1 MKNITKS
8 VIALF
13 AVLALS
19 CSVEDVEDR
28 PVIQGVDTP
37 ELVAPENDKS
47 YVLLEENADDVAERF
62 VWTKAT
68 YGGDVEIGYKLLID
82 VKGGDFT
89 KAIELGGTSG
99 ATQIE
104 VTVKI
109 LNQAVIELGGTPD
122 QLGSYD
128 IKVVSSLA
136 GIEKMMSETPLTIL
150 VNAYTGLIPYE
161 FTDWYLIGAAV
172 QGDWTNNA
180 DTKHQPLFRSGTNP
194 NLYQFTGFF
203 KAGAFKLISK
213 PGQWAPMYG
222 KGDNGAIVAR
232 PTEADPDPSSFEI
245 ATEGYYTFT
254 MNTET
259 LKYTLVAYNAAAATT
274 FTTVGIIGDSTPLG
288 WDASTALTQSTFN
301 SHVWS
306 SNVLPL
312 NDGKAKFRANNAW
325 DVSWGGNTA
334 FSGFPNNGASGG
346 DLPVAKSKYK
356 IYFNDLDGS
365 YLMIP
370 NQE

>member
-28 PVIQGVDTP
+28 PVIEGVDTP

-68 YGGDVEIGYKLLID
+68 YGGDVEIGYKLLMD

-89 KAIELGGTSG
+89 KAIELGGTAG

-104 VTVKI
+104 VTVKT
-109 LNQAVIELGGTPD
+109 LNQAVIELGGIPD
-122 QLGSYD
+122 ELGSYD
-128 IKVVSSLA
+128 VKVVSSLA

-150 VNAYTGLIPYE
+150 VNAYTGLIPYG
-161 FTDWYLIGAAV
+161 FTDWYFV
-172 QGDWTNNA
+172 GDATASGWNNNN
-180 DTKHQPLFRSGTNP
+180 KNQPLFRSGTNP
-194 NLYQFTGFF
+194 NLYKFTGFF
-203 KAGAFKLISK
+203 KAGAFKLIST

-222 KGDNGAIVAR
+222 KGDAGTIVFRGTDAD
-232 PTEADPDPSSFEI
+232 ADP
-245 ATEGYYTFT
+245 ATFSIPTDGYYTFT
-254 MNTET
+254 MNTEALT
-259 LKYTLVAYNAAAATT
+259 YTLNAYDASSAADY
-274 FTTVGIIGDSTPLG
+274 TTVGIIGSSTPLG
-288 WDASTALTQSTFN
+288 WDGSTALTQSTFN
-301 SHVWS
+301 THLWS
-306 SNVLPL
+306 LDLLAL
-312 NDGKAKFRANNAW
+312 NDGEAKFRANNSW
-325 DVSWGGNTA
+325 DVNWGTASA
-334 FSGFPNNGASGG
+334 FSGVGTQGGANI
-346 DLPVAKSKYK
+346 PVTKSKYK

-365 YLMIP
+365 YLLIP
-370 NQE
+370 NQQ

>member
-180 DTKHQPLFRSGTNP
+180 DTKHQPMFRNGTDASK
-194 NLYQFTGFF
+194 YSFTGYFS
-203 KAGAFKLISK
+203 AGNFKLISK
-213 PGQWAPMYG
+213 
-222 KGDNGAIVAR
+222 KGSWDSQLGRASATAIELNGNAGEF
-232 PTEADPDPSSFEI
+232 TI
-245 ATEGYYTFT
+245 ATAGYYKFVFDTT
-254 MNTET
+254 ALT
-259 LKYTLVAYNAAAATT
+259 YTLVAYNASAAPT
-274 FTTVGIIGDSTPLG
+274 FSTVGIIGSSTPNS

-301 SHVWS
+301 AHVWS
-306 SNVLPL
+306 LDILGLV
-312 NDGKAKFRANNAW
+312 DGEAKFRANDKW
-325 DVSWGGNTA
+325 DVSWGGKTA
-334 FSGFPNNGASGG
+334 FSGGG
-346 DLPVAKSKYK
+346 TGDNIPVTKSKYT

>member
-28 PVIQGVDTP
+28 PVIEGVDTP

-68 YGGDVEIGYKLLID
+68 YGGDVEIGYKLLMD

-89 KAIELGGTSG
+89 KAIELGGTAG

-104 VTVKI
+104 VTVKT
-109 LNQAVIELGGTPD
+109 LNQAVIELGGIPD

-128 IKVVSSLA
+128 IKVMSSLA
-136 GIEKMMSETPLTIL
+136 GAEKMMSETPLTIL
-150 VNAYTGLIPYE
+150 VNAYTGLLPYE
-161 FTDWYLIGAAV
+161 FKDWYFV
-172 QGDWTNNA
+172 GDATASGWNNNN
-180 DTKHQPLFRSGTNP
+180 KNQPLFRSGTNP
-194 NLYQFTGFF
+194 NLYKFTGFF
-203 KAGAFKLISK
+203 KAGAFKLIST

-222 KGDNGAIVAR
+222 KGDGDAIVAR
-232 PTEADPDPSSFEI
+232 PTEADPDPASFTI
-245 ATEGYYTFT
+245 ATDGYYSFT

-259 LKYTLVAYNAAAATT
+259 LKYTLVAYDASAAAT
-274 FTTVGIIGDSTPLG
+274 FSTVGIIGDSTPLG
-288 WDASTALTQSTFN
+288 WDASTALTQSAFN

-306 SNVLPL
+306 LDLLPL

-325 DVSWGGNTA
+325 DVNWGGNTA

>member
-28 PVIQGVDTP
+28 PVIQGIDTP
-37 ELVAPENDKS
+37 ELVAPENDKL

-68 YGGDVEIGYKLLID
+68 YNGDVEIGYKLLMD

-109 LNQAVIELGGTPD
+109 LNQAVIELGGKPD

-136 GIEKMMSETPLTIL
+136 GIEKMMSKTPLTIL
-150 VNAYTGLIPYE
+150 INAYTGLIPYE

-172 QGDWTNNA
+172 QGGWDNKVDTN
-180 DTKHQPLFRSGTNP
+180 HQPMFRNGTDASK
-194 NLYQFTGFF
+194 YSFTGYFG
-203 KAGAFKLISK
+203 AGNFKLISK
-213 PGQWAPMYG
+213 
-222 KGDNGAIVAR
+222 KGSWDSQLGRASATAIELNGNAGEFI
-232 PTEADPDPSSFEI
+232 I
-245 ATEGYYTFT
+245 ATAGYYKFVFDTT
-254 MNTET
+254 ALT
-259 LKYTLVAYNAAAATT
+259 YTLVAYNAAAAPT
-274 FTTVGIIGDSTPLG
+274 FSTVGIIGSSTPNS

-301 SHVWS
+301 AHVWS
-306 SNVLPL
+306 LDILGLV
-312 NDGKAKFRANNAW
+312 DGEAKFRANDKW
-325 DVSWGGNTA
+325 DVSWGGKTA
-334 FSGFPNNGASGG
+334 FSGGG
-346 DLPVAKSKYK
+346 TGDNIPVTKSKYK

>member
-19 CSVEDVEDR
+19 CNVEDVEDR
-28 PVIQGVDTP
+28 PVIQGIDTP

-47 YVLLEENADDVAERF
+47 YVLLEENAEDVAERF

-68 YGGDVEIGYKLLID
+68 YDGNVEIGYKLLMD

-89 KAIELGGTSG
+89 KAIELGGTAG

-104 VTVKI
+104 VTVKT

-161 FTDWYLIGAAV
+161 FTDWYFV
-172 QGDWTNNA
+172 GDATASGWNN
-180 DTKHQPLFRSGTNP
+180 KNNNQPLFRSGTNP

-203 KAGAFKLISK
+203 KAGAFKLIST

-222 KGDNGAIVAR
+222 KGDNGAIVSRA
-232 PTEADPDPSSFEI
+232 TEADPDPASFEI

-259 LKYTLVAYNAAAATT
+259 LKYTLVAYDAAAAAT
-274 FTTVGIIGDSTPLG
+274 FTTVGIIGDSTPLK

-306 SNVLPL
+306 LNLLPL

-325 DVSWGGNTA
+325 NVSWGGNTA
-334 FSGFPNNGASGG
+334 FSAFPNNGTSGG

>member
-28 PVIQGVDTP
+28 PVIEGIDTP

-47 YVLLEENADDVAERF
+47 YVLLEENAEDVAERF

-68 YGGDVEIGYKLLID
+68 YAGNVEIGYKLLMD

-104 VTVKI
+104 VTIKT

-128 IKVVSSLA
+128 IKVMSSLA
-136 GIEKMMSETPLTIL
+136 GVEKMMSEKPLTIL
-150 VNAYTGLIPYE
+150 VNAYTGLIPYA
-161 FTDWYLIGAAV
+161 FTDWFLV
-172 QGDWTNNA
+172 GDATASGWNNNN
-180 DTKHQPLFRSGTNP
+180 KNQPLFRSGTNP
-194 NLYQFTGFF
+194 NLYKFTGFF
-203 KAGAFKLISK
+203 KAGAFKLIST

-222 KGDNGAIVAR
+222 KGDGDAIVAR
-232 PTEADPDPSSFEI
+232 PTEASPDPASFTI
-245 ATEGYYTFT
+245 ATDGYYSFT

-259 LKYTLVAYNAAAATT
+259 LKFTLVAYDASAAGT
-274 FTTVGIIGDSTPLG
+274 FSTVGIIGDSTPLG
-288 WDASTALTQSTFN
+288 WDASTALTQSAFN

-306 SNVLPL
+306 LDLLPL

-325 DVSWGGNTA
+325 DVNWGGNTA
-334 FSGFPNNGASGG
+334 FSGFPSNGASGG

>member
-1 MKNITKS
+1 
-8 VIALF
+8 
-13 AVLALS
+13 
-19 CSVEDVEDR
+19 
-28 PVIQGVDTP
+28 
-37 ELVAPENDKS
+37 
-47 YVLLEENADDVAERF
+47 
-62 VWTKAT
+62 
-68 YGGDVEIGYKLLID
+68 
-82 VKGGDFT
+82 
-89 KAIELGGTSG
+89 
-99 ATQIE
+99 
-104 VTVKI
+104 
-109 LNQAVIELGGTPD
+109 LNQAVIVLGGTPD

-150 VNAYTGLIPYE
+150 VNAYTGLIPYA
-161 FTDWYLIGAAV
+161 FTDWYFV
-172 QGDWTNNA
+172 GDATASGWNNNNNN
-180 DTKHQPLFRSGTNP
+180 QPLFRSGTNP

-203 KAGAFKLISK
+203 KAGAFKLIST

-222 KGDNGAIVAR
+222 KGDNEAIVAR
-232 PTEADPDPSSFEI
+232 STEADPDPASFEI

-259 LKYTLVAYNAAAATT
+259 LKYTLVAYNAAAAAT

-306 SNVLPL
+306 LNLLPL

-334 FSGFPNNGASGG
+334 FSAFPNNGTSSG
-346 DLPVAKSKYK
+346 DIPVAKSKYK